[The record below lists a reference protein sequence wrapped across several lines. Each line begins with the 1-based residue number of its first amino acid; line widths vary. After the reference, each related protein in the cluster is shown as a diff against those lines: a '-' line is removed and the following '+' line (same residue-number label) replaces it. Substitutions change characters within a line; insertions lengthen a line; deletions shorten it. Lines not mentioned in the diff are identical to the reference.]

1 MNSHFCK
8 LIFYG
13 STDYIVKNIKE
24 KPESFVFEAYDKI
37 KEKYFINNG
46 VKPIISNDFFFFLTR
61 SLTIL
66 HRL

>member
-8 LIFYG
+8 LHFYG

-46 VKPIISNDFFFFLTR
+46 VKPRINNDFFFFLTR
-61 SLTIL
+61 SFTIL
-66 HRL
+66 HKL